1 MIKLIETKIYFL
13 SILISLL
20 VFNIYDQI
28 FLNNFKNQFLFFL
41 IPLLWP
47 GVAHGS
53 LDLAIAKRIGIVSN
67 LISSIFFIII
77 YLSLSLLIAYVW
89 LKLPEI
95 SLLIFLLISV
105 LHFGMSD
112 CLLETNNKVYFLEV
126 ALRGLIPIVMPIFL
140 HKSTVGEIFEL
151 LLINPIFF
159 DNLTLIFKKLYY
171 ITLGLFVLFSL
182 VLIKQNEKHK
192 TNILSEFLAII
203 FCFYYFEPLIA
214 FSIYFCFLHSLRHL
228 MDEQKENKFTIIEL
242 LKKTIPIT
250 SIVLFVGL
258 YVMFFVNIGV
268 SNYKYITILFISLA
282 ALTVPHMILVCISK
296 KKVNLGKF

>member
-1 MIKLIETKIYFL
+1 MIKLVETKIYFI

-20 VFNIYDQI
+20 VFNVYDQI
-28 FLNNFKNQFLFFL
+28 FSNNLKNQFLFFL
-41 IPLLWP
+41 LPLLWP

-53 LDLAIAKRIGIVSN
+53 LDLVIAKRIGIVSN
-67 LISSIFFIII
+67 LISSIFFIVI
-77 YLSLSLLIAYVW
+77 YLSLSLFIAYVW

-95 SLLIFLLISV
+95 SLLIFLFISV

-112 CLLETNNKVYFLEV
+112 CLLEINNKVYLLEV
-126 ALRGLIPIVMPIFL
+126 TLRGLIPIVIPIFL
-140 HKSTVGEIFEL
+140 HNSIVGEIFEL
-151 LLINPIFF
+151 LLIKPLFF
-159 DNLTLIFKKLYY
+159 DSLTIIFKNLYY
-171 ITLGLFVLFSL
+171 ITLCLFVIFSL

-192 TNILSEFLAII
+192 THILSELLAVI

-228 MDEQKENKFTIIEL
+228 MDEQKENKLTIFEL
-242 LKKTIPIT
+242 FKKTIPIT
-250 SIVLFVGL
+250 SIALFIGL

-296 KKVNLGKF
+296 KKLI

>member
-1 MIKLIETKIYFL
+1 MIKLTETKIYFI

-20 VFNIYDQI
+20 VFNIFDQI
-28 FLNNFKNQFLFFL
+28 FLNNFKNQFFFFL
-41 IPLLWP
+41 LPLLWP

-53 LDLAIAKRIGIVSN
+53 LDLILAKRIGIISN
-67 LISSIFFIII
+67 LFSSIFFIII

-112 CLLETNNKVYFLEV
+112 CLLETNNKIYSLEV
-126 ALRGLIPIVMPIFL
+126 ILRGFIPIVMPIFL
-140 HKSTVGEIFEL
+140 YEEIVGEIFEL
-151 LLINPIFF
+151 LLINPLFF
-159 DNLTLIFKKLYY
+159 DSLGMIFEGLYY
-171 ITLGLFVLFSL
+171 FILCLFVIFSL
-182 VLIKQNEKHK
+182 VLINQNERYITH
-192 TNILSEFLAII
+192 ILSELLAII

-250 SIVLFVGL
+250 SIVLFLGL
-258 YVMFFVNIGV
+258 YIMFFVNIGV
-268 SNYKYITILFISLA
+268 SNYKYIAILFISLA

-296 KKVNLGKF
+296 RKSI

>member
-1 MIKLIETKIYFL
+1 MIKLVETKIYFI

-20 VFNIYDQI
+20 VFNIYDQV

-41 IPLLWP
+41 LPLLWP

-53 LDLAIAKRIGIVSN
+53 LDFVVAKRIGIVSN
-67 LISSIFFIII
+67 LLSSIFFTII
-77 YLSLSLLIAYVW
+77 YLLLSLFIAYVW
-89 LKLPEI
+89 LKFPEI

-112 CLLETNNKVYFLEV
+112 CLLETNSKIYLLEV
-126 ALRGLIPIVMPIFL
+126 TLRGFIPIVMPIFL
-140 HKSTVGEIFEL
+140 YKDVVGEIFEL
-151 LLINPIFF
+151 LLINPLFF
-159 DNLTLIFKKLYY
+159 DSLTVIFKKLYY
-171 ITLGLFVLFSL
+171 IILCLFVIFSL
-182 VLIKQNEKHK
+182 ILIKQNEKEKNH
-192 TNILSEFLAII
+192 ILAELSAII

-228 MDEQKENKFTIIEL
+228 IDEQKENKFTIGEL

-250 SIVLFVGL
+250 VIVLFLGL

-268 SNYKYITILFISLA
+268 SSYKYITILFISLA

-296 KKVNLGKF
+296 RTSV